1 MEQAETKTE
10 ERMLEEQHL
19 QKVIEIADCQTK
31 EAFETIERQKE
42 EMLEAKKEVREN
54 GVKLT
59 VDYICKE
66 NIAVQDLLLIYEGE

>member
-54 GVKLT
+54 TTCGLS
-59 VDYICKE
+59 
-66 NIAVQDLLLIYEGE
+66 DLYDNDEFEALV